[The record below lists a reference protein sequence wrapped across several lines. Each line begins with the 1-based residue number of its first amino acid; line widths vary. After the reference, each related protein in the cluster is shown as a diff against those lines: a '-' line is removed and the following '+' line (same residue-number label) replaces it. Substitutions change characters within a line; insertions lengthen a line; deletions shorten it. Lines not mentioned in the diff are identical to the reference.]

1 MRHPHWRNMRN
12 YKTNQLQGLKVEVQ
26 DGFFEK
32 ALRKFKKKVTESG
45 LLQDLR
51 EREFYEKPT
60 TARKKAKAAAK
71 RRWQKKVSAGQLP
84 KKLY

>member
-1 MRHPHWRNMRN
+1 MFEKFN
-12 YKTNQLQGLKVEVQ
+12 KVNGNKVLVVN
-26 DGFFEK
+26 DNVEK
-32 ALRKFKKKVTESG
+32 ALRKFKKKVSESG

-71 RRWQKKVSAGQLP
+71 RRWKKKLADEQLP

>member
-1 MRHPHWRNMRN
+1 MFEKFNKLTGNRVLVVNDN
-12 YKTNQLQGLKVEVQ
+12 V
-26 DGFFEK
+26 EK
-32 ALRKFKKKVTESG
+32 ALRTFKKKVAESG

-71 RRWQKKVSAGQLP
+71 RRWKKKLADDQLP
-84 KKLY
+84 KKYY